1 MKLPISE
8 PYVNG
13 YEIKEIKKIIK
24 KNEISSYGNIIKK
37 FENKLNSITKIKYV
51 IACSSGTS
59 ALHVAL
65 KVVGVKKNDEV
76 LVPTI
81 TFIATINSIKYLGAN
96 PIFFGCDKFFNID
109 SEKVI
114 EFINNNTY
122 FKNGSTYNLKTK
134 KKISAIIPVHVWG
147 NAANIK
153 KLSLICRK
161 RGIKIVEDS
170 TEALGTYYKD
180 KKKKSVGS
188 IGDIGCLSFNGNKI
202 ITAGN
207 GGALVTNNK
216 NYDLKARYYLSQ
228 ATDNKQKF
236 IHNDIGYNYR
246 FSGLNAAFGLGQLNL
261 LGFYL
266 KKKRKIHKSYVKF
279 FKHSKYFTV
288 LQSPDYSS
296 NNNWMNILQFDPKI
310 LNSVKNI
317 FKKNNIQIKNVWLPN
332 HKQLPYLKCQ
342 KYKINNLDKFYKGS
356 ICLPSSI
363 NLNVKKIEK
372 ISKII
377 LRYEG

>member
-1 MKLPISE
+1 MSLPISE
-8 PYVNG
+8 PYING
-13 YEIKEIKKIIK
+13 NEIKEIKKIIK

-37 FENKLNSITKIKYV
+37 FEKKLSQITKVKYI
-51 IACSSGTS
+51 IACSTGTA
-59 ALHVAL
+59 ALHTAL
-65 KVVGVKKNDEV
+65 KVVGVKENDEV

-81 TFIATINSIKYLGAN
+81 TFIATINSLKYLGAK

-109 SEKVI
+109 PDKVI
-114 EFINNNTY
+114 EFINKNTY
-122 FKNGSTYNLKTK
+122 FKNGNTYNLKTK

-153 KLSLICRK
+153 KLCLICKK

-170 TEALGTYYKD
+170 TEALGSYYKD
-180 KKKKSVGS
+180 KKRQSVGS

-202 ITAGN
+202 ITTGN

-216 NYDLKARYYLSQ
+216 NYELKARYYLSQ
-228 ATDNKQKF
+228 ATDDKQKF

-246 FSGLNAAFGLGQLNL
+246 FSGLNAAFGLGQLNSFK
-261 LGFYL
+261 FYL
-266 KKKRKIHKSYVKF
+266 KKKREIHKNYIRF
-279 FKHSKYFTV
+279 FRNSKHFSI
-288 LQSPDYSS
+288 LQSPKYSS
-296 NNNWMNILQFDPKI
+296 NNNWINILQFDPKI
-310 LNSVKNI
+310 IDSVIKI

-332 HKQLPYLKCQ
+332 HKQIPYMKNQ
-342 KYKINNLDKFYKGS
+342 KFKINNLDKFYKGS

-363 NLNVKKIEK
+363 NLNYKKIEN

-377 LRYEG
+377 LKYEN

>member
-216 NYDLKARYYLSQ
+216 HYDLKARYYLSQ

-266 KKKRKIHKSYVKF
+266 KKKKEN
-279 FKHSKYFTV
+279 T
-288 LQSPDYSS
+288 
-296 NNNWMNILQFDPKI
+296 
-310 LNSVKNI
+310 
-317 FKKNNIQIKNVWLPN
+317 
-332 HKQLPYLKCQ
+332 
-342 KYKINNLDKFYKGS
+342 
-356 ICLPSSI
+356 
-363 NLNVKKIEK
+363 
-372 ISKII
+372 
-377 LRYEG
+377 